1 MAGKPA
7 TPILLW
13 RSIFTVGVTLRHLM
27 RVIATVLLLALIQ
40 STMAA
45 AELGIGVDV
54 IATSDDT
61 PGQLATNRELWFSTT
76 PGGVVSRQLRVI
88 SSSDDKQQVS
98 LGIYP
103 LVVVDGQPTID
114 TTEVS
119 ETAVWATIEP
129 NNFVLAP
136 RTTETITITYRP
148 PSDAQVGSYEAYVQ
162 ILVKAASIAAPQG
175 QGGLQAVVPTALSFK
190 KSLWLGVGNQDGELP
205 VTDFELDGVA
215 GYLRDGKNVVQIRIS
230 NTGETPIR
238 PKGDIEFVD
247 PLFPDNRFGP
257 VDFSSPTIMPGESAR
272 AEIDAPL
279 GLTDG
284 NWKVRVTARQ
294 GSVQKSEVY
303 EVELTFD
310 DSTSEF
316 ARGWG
321 WLLAL
326 PWMRIVIALV
336 ALVGLWFGL
345 RLLRGGNKR
354 HGGDDSDDD
363 PTGAE
368 PYTPAPITPYR
379 PSPTSADVATDTTS
393 STSEPAVPTF
403 ETRQSESH
411 SSTSRLVVQVSGMVN
426 NPGVFQVDTDARV
439 AEVLELAGG
448 PLTLADTTGLNL
460 ARRVVD
466 GEQIV
471 VPKRQPRRAS
481 KVIRT
486 SEQELLDLNLAT
498 VEQLASLPGL
508 SLKIAREIV
517 AHRRRIS
524 AFGSIDDL
532 LEVRGIGP
540 KKLAAIRKKLQV

>member
-1 MAGKPA
+1 M
-7 TPILLW
+7 
-13 RSIFTVGVTLRHLM
+13 
-27 RVIATVLLLALIQ
+27 LALVQ
-40 STMAA
+40 PSLTM

-61 PGQLATNRELWFSTT
+61 PGQLATNRQLWFSTT

-88 SSSDDKQQVS
+88 SSSDDEQQIS

-103 LVVVDGQPTID
+103 LVVVDGEPTID
-114 TTEVS
+114 TTEAS

-148 PSDAQVGSYEAYVQ
+148 PSDVQVGSYEAYVQ
-162 ILVKAASIAAPQG
+162 ILVKAVSIDAPQG
-175 QGGLQAVVPTALSFK
+175 QGGLRAVVPTALSFK
-190 KSLWLGVGNQDGELP
+190 KSLWLGIGDQDGELP

-272 AEIDAPL
+272 TEIDAPD

-284 NWKVRVTARQ
+284 AWKVRVTARQ
-294 GSVQKSEVY
+294 GSIQKSEVFD
-303 EVELTFD
+303 VELTFD

-316 ARGWG
+316 AGGWG
-321 WLLAL
+321 RLLAL
-326 PWMRIVIALV
+326 PWMRIVVALV

-345 RLLRGGNKR
+345 RMLRGGTKR
-354 HGGDDSDDD
+354 DTGDDSDDD
-363 PTGAE
+363 PTGGE
-368 PYTPAPITPYR
+368 PDQPKPTTPSR
-379 PSPTSADVATDTTS
+379 SSPTRADLDATTTS
-393 STSEPAVPTF
+393 STTEPAAPSR
-403 ETRQSESH
+403 ESRQSEGHRSA
-411 SSTSRLVVQVSGMVN
+411 SRVVVQVSGMVN
-426 NPGVFQVDTDARV
+426 SPGVFQVDADARV

-448 PLTLADTTGLNL
+448 LLILADTTSLNL

-471 VPKRQPRRAS
+471 VPKRQPRGAS
-481 KVIRT
+481 EVTGTAVPEI
-486 SEQELLDLNLAT
+486 LDLNLAT
-498 VEQLASLPGL
+498 AEQLAALPGL
-508 SLKIAREIV
+508 SLEIAREIV

-524 AFGSIDDL
+524 AFRSVDEL
-532 LEVRGIGP
+532 LKIRGIGP
-540 KKLAAIRKKLQV
+540 RKLAGIRKRLRV

>member
-1 MAGKPA
+1 M
-7 TPILLW
+7 
-13 RSIFTVGVTLRHLM
+13 
-27 RVIATVLLLALIQ
+27 LALVQ
-40 STMAA
+40 PTLVA

-88 SSSDDKQQVS
+88 SSSDDEQQIT

-103 LVVVDGQPTID
+103 LVVVDGEPTID
-114 TTEVS
+114 TTEAS

-148 PSDAQVGSYEAYVQ
+148 PSDVQVGSYEAYVQ
-162 ILVKAASIAAPQG
+162 ILVKAVSIDAPQG
-175 QGGLQAVVPTALSFK
+175 QGGLRAVVPTALSFK
-190 KSLWLGVGNQDGELP
+190 KSLWLGIGNQDGELP

-257 VDFSSPTIMPGESAR
+257 VDFSSPSIMPGESAR
-272 AEIDAPL
+272 TEIDAPD

-284 NWKVRVTARQ
+284 AWKVRVTARQ
-294 GSVQKSEVY
+294 GSIQKSEVFD
-303 EVELTFD
+303 VDLTFD

-316 ARGWG
+316 AGGWG
-321 WLLAL
+321 RLLAL
-326 PWMRIVIALV
+326 PWMRIVVALV

-345 RLLRGGNKR
+345 RMLRGGTKR
-354 HGGDDSDDD
+354 DTGDDSDDD
-363 PTGAE
+363 PTGGE
-368 PYTPAPITPYR
+368 PDQPKPTTPSR
-379 PSPTSADVATDTTS
+379 SSPTSADVGTETISRTT
-393 STSEPAVPTF
+393 EPAV
-403 ETRQSESH
+403 
-411 SSTSRLVVQVSGMVN
+411 TSRETQQTEGSRSPTRVVVQVSGMVN
-426 NPGVFQVDTDARV
+426 NPGVFEVDTDARV

-448 PLTLADTTGLNL
+448 PLILADTTGLNL
-460 ARRVVD
+460 ARRVID

-471 VPKRQPRRAS
+471 VPKRQPRGAS
-481 KVIRT
+481 EVTGTAVLEI
-486 SEQELLDLNLAT
+486 LDLNLAT
-498 VEQLASLPGL
+498 AEQLAALPGL
-508 SLKIAREIV
+508 SLEIAREIV
-517 AHRRRIS
+517 AHRRRVS
-524 AFGSIDDL
+524 AFGSVDEL

-540 KKLAAIRKKLQV
+540 RKLAGIRKRLRV

>member
-1 MAGKPA
+1 M
-7 TPILLW
+7 
-13 RSIFTVGVTLRHLM
+13 
-27 RVIATVLLLALIQ
+27 LALVQ
-40 STMAA
+40 PSLTM

-61 PGQLATNRELWFSTT
+61 PGQLATNRQLWFSTT
-76 PGGVVSRQLRVI
+76 PGGVVSRQIRVI
-88 SSSDDKQQVS
+88 TSSDDEQQIS

-103 LVVVDGQPTID
+103 LVVVDGEPTID
-114 TTEVS
+114 TTEAS

-148 PSDAQVGSYEAYVQ
+148 PSDVQVGSYEAYVQ
-162 ILVKAASIAAPQG
+162 ILVKAVSIDAPQG
-175 QGGLQAVVPTALSFK
+175 QGGLRAVVPTALSFK
-190 KSLWLGVGNQDGELP
+190 KSLWLGIGDQDGELP

-215 GYLRDGKNVVQIRIS
+215 GYLRDGKNIVQIRIS

-272 AEIDAPL
+272 TEIDAPD

-284 NWKVRVTARQ
+284 AWKVRVTARQ
-294 GSVQKSEVY
+294 GSIQKSEVFD
-303 EVELTFD
+303 VELTFD

-316 ARGWG
+316 AGGWG
-321 WLLAL
+321 RLLAL
-326 PWMRIVIALV
+326 PWMRIVVALV

-345 RLLRGGNKR
+345 RMLRGGTKR
-354 HGGDDSDDD
+354 DTGDDSDDD
-363 PTGAE
+363 PTGGE
-368 PYTPAPITPYR
+368 PDQPKPTTPSR
-379 PSPTSADVATDTTS
+379 SSPTRADLDATTTS
-393 STSEPAVPTF
+393 STTEPAAPSR
-403 ETRQSESH
+403 ESRQSEGHRSA
-411 SSTSRLVVQVSGMVN
+411 SRVVVQVSGMVN
-426 NPGVFQVDTDARV
+426 SPGVFQVDADARV

-448 PLTLADTTGLNL
+448 LLILADTTSLNL

-471 VPKRQPRRAS
+471 VPKRQPRGAS
-481 KVIRT
+481 EVTGTAVPEI
-486 SEQELLDLNLAT
+486 LDLNLAT
-498 VEQLASLPGL
+498 AEQLAALPGL
-508 SLKIAREIV
+508 SLEIAREIV

-524 AFGSIDDL
+524 AFRSVDEL
-532 LEVRGIGP
+532 LKIRGIGP
-540 KKLAAIRKKLQV
+540 RKLAGIRKRLRV

>member
-1 MAGKPA
+1 M
-7 TPILLW
+7 
-13 RSIFTVGVTLRHLM
+13 
-27 RVIATVLLLALIQ
+27 LALVQ
-40 STMAA
+40 PSLTM

-61 PGQLATNRELWFSTT
+61 PGQLATNRQLWFSTT

-88 SSSDDKQQVS
+88 SSSDDEQQIA

-103 LVVVDGQPTID
+103 LVVVDGEPTID
-114 TTEVS
+114 TTEAS

-148 PSDAQVGSYEAYVQ
+148 PSDVQVGSYEAYVQ
-162 ILVKAASIAAPQG
+162 ILVKAVSIDAPQG
-175 QGGLQAVVPTALSFK
+175 QGGLRAVVPTALSFK
-190 KSLWLGVGNQDGELP
+190 KSLWLGIGDQDGELP

-272 AEIDAPL
+272 TEIDAPD

-284 NWKVRVTARQ
+284 AWKVRVTARQ
-294 GSVQKSEVY
+294 GSIQKSEVFD
-303 EVELTFD
+303 VELTFD

-316 ARGWG
+316 AGGWG
-321 WLLAL
+321 RLLAL
-326 PWMRIVIALV
+326 PWMRIVVALV

-345 RLLRGGNKR
+345 RMLRGGTKR
-354 HGGDDSDDD
+354 DTGDDSNDD
-363 PTGAE
+363 PTGGE
-368 PYTPAPITPYR
+368 PDQPKPTTPSR
-379 PSPTSADVATDTTS
+379 SSPTKSEVGTETISRSTEPTVTS
-393 STSEPAVPTF
+393 R
-403 ETRQSESH
+403 ETRQTEG
-411 SSTSRLVVQVSGMVN
+411 SRSPTRVVVQVSGMVN
-426 NPGVFQVDTDARV
+426 NPGVFEVDTDARV

-448 PLTLADTTGLNL
+448 PLILADTTGLNL

-471 VPKRQPRRAS
+471 VPKRQPRGAS
-481 KVIRT
+481 EVTGTAVPEI
-486 SEQELLDLNLAT
+486 LDLNLAT
-498 VEQLASLPGL
+498 AEQLAALPGL
-508 SLKIAREIV
+508 SLEIAREIV

-524 AFGSIDDL
+524 AFRSVDEL
-532 LEVRGIGP
+532 LKIRGIGP
-540 KKLAAIRKKLQV
+540 RKLAGIRKRLRV